1 MNKKGVGP
9 GIIVLIVIGILVVG
23 FLGFMAVSTPSPESI
38 TPPAGVGT
46 CPDSTGTVS
55 FSAVDAASKST
66 SVTTSQEVKVDG
78 GTSSASTTSYA
89 VGAEL
94 EILWNA
100 SSYED
105 MITTYTVPC
114 GGGPIV
120 GEIEDYAD
128 ATVTIREDNTLLT
141 NNINGLSSNAS
152 ALGSGGSE
160 TYQIKMKGSDKD
172 TSSSTIVV
180 VEQNSTTACKAAEI
194 SGLDDIAIPSVA
206 AITNTAGGK
215 LTAFKI
221 PAIDGNIIEYY
232 DLTLAAKSGKV
243 CCGGVYVTFY
253 PEQAFED
260 IDGTFA
266 TGVEDS
272 DGTAKHQTS
281 HDYDFYIDCA

>member
-100 SSYED
+100 SS
-105 MITTYTVPC
+105 
-114 GGGPIV
+114 
-120 GEIEDYAD
+120 
-128 ATVTIREDNTLLT
+128 
-141 NNINGLSSNAS
+141 
-152 ALGSGGSE
+152 
-160 TYQIKMKGSDKD
+160 
-172 TSSSTIVV
+172 
-180 VEQNSTTACKAAEI
+180 
-194 SGLDDIAIPSVA
+194 
-206 AITNTAGGK
+206 
-215 LTAFKI
+215 
-221 PAIDGNIIEYY
+221 
-232 DLTLAAKSGKV
+232 
-243 CCGGVYVTFY
+243 
-253 PEQAFED
+253 
-260 IDGTFA
+260 
-266 TGVEDS
+266 
-272 DGTAKHQTS
+272 
-281 HDYDFYIDCA
+281 